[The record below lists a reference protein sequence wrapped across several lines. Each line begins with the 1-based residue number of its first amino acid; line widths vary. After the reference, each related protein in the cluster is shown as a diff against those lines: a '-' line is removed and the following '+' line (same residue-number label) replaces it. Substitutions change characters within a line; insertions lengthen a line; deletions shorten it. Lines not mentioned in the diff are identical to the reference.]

1 MLATHKNR
9 DRHSSLSWNFK
20 LSNRQDQSNSDPL
33 SWQWWL
39 YPSAKQDISHSSS
52 RNLYLRVQRRRLGD
66 SGSEH
71 EHLQA
76 IATSIAATFAAL
88 NLRPVITDFL
98 QTVASS
104 LKNNDSA
111 LAVLVVPTSS
121 GYIADASFLV
131 KRLAGVKAVTQIV
144 SFVEFNDKIN
154 ADCGHQDLES
164 NLLCLL
170 PLAIGGASLDPA
182 ISNEELKAL
191 ESQIHNRLQCT
202 WSAPEKLQR
211 RRLYYVIDHLN
222 LCATRHKWQMAL
234 GLGLDIVII
243 TSGQWW
249 QDPQV
254 AAEWKTLV
262 AGFISLDITTDR
274 GLASRLITLLKGD
287 IGNVHGLVPGA
298 DKYLTAVARA
308 ASALGLPTSSPE
320 AYTISTS
327 KQLTRDLEQPIG
339 TSFEIRSMTDLH
351 MRLKNQPIN
360 DYPLISK
367 PAHGSMSTCVFKS
380 DNETELLANVSKTF
394 AAWRAGDAIVIER
407 YCEGPECDVNI
418 VLLDGELLFSEI
430 VDEPPSTADLDS
442 NSPMATFAESQA
454 ITPSILPANEQ
465 ADLISSVR
473 NSVLRQGFR
482 SGVFHCEARVRDS
495 RMHYAPLPGSQAMLD
510 LAPAVAENP
519 TQQPSTFLLE
529 VNARCPGLMS
539 ASATLLTSGVDF
551 WSLQLLA
558 AVGEWERFAHNAAR
572 FVDEECH
579 VMLDTYFVDVGARFV
594 QALFPGLDISNI
606 GKPYIDEQNNPM
618 TELGRDVTSHVVR
631 HAAMVKP
638 AAMYGGEPDKWL
650 WLETVV
656 LLSNESRA
664 SLLLASERLRL
675 RYEAVVMQRDRQC
688 LEEEDAEMGSSALQ
702 SSQ

>member
-1 MLATHKNR
+1 MLATPKTR

-20 LSNRQDQSNSDPL
+20 LSGASAHQDSNNTDPL

-39 YPSAKQDISHSSS
+39 YPSAKQDISQSSS

-66 SGSEH
+66 LGLEH
-71 EHLQA
+71 EYLQA
-76 IATSIAATFAAL
+76 IATSIATTFAAL
-88 NLRPVITDFL
+88 RLRPKITAFL
-98 QTVASS
+98 QSVASS
-104 LKNNDSA
+104 LRYKDSA
-111 LAVLVVPTSS
+111 LAVLVIPTSS
-121 GYIADASFLV
+121 GYVADAGFLV
-131 KRLAGVKAVTQIV
+131 KRLAGVKAVTEIV
-144 SFVEFNDKIN
+144 SFVEFNDKVD

-170 PLAIGGASLDPA
+170 PLAIGGTSLDPA
-182 ISNEELKAL
+182 ISTEQLKAV
-191 ESQIHNRLQCT
+191 ESQIHSRLQCT
-202 WSAPEKLQR
+202 WAAPKTLQR

-234 GLGLDIVII
+234 GLGLDVVIV

-249 QDPQV
+249 QDLQV
-254 AAEWKTLV
+254 AAEWRTLV

-274 GLASRLITLLKGD
+274 GLASRLVSLLQGD
-287 IGNVHGLVPGA
+287 LANVHGLVPGA

-327 KQLTRDLEQPIG
+327 KQLTRDLEESIG
-339 TSFEIRSMTDLH
+339 TSFEIRSMVDLH
-351 MRLKNQPIN
+351 MHLKNNPIR

-380 DNETELLANVSKTF
+380 NNETELVANVSKTF
-394 AAWRAGDAIVIER
+394 SAWRAGDAIVIER

-442 NSPMATFAESQA
+442 TSPMATFAESQA

-465 ADLISSVR
+465 ADLIASVC

-495 RMHYAPLPGSQAMLD
+495 RVHYAPLPGSQAMLD
-510 LAPAVAENP
+510 LAPVANHP
-519 TQQPSTFLLE
+519 TQPASTFLLE

-558 AVGEWERFAHNAAR
+558 AVGEWERFASSAQR
-572 FVDEECH
+572 FNDEECY
-579 VMLDTYFVDVGARFV
+579 VMLDTYFVDVSAKYV
-594 QALFPGLDISNI
+594 QSLFPGLDISNI
-606 GKPYIDEQNNPM
+606 GKPYIDEQLNPM
-618 TELGRDVTSHVVR
+618 TELGKDLTSNVVR

-638 AAMYGGEPDKWL
+638 AAMYGGEADKWL

-656 LLSNESRA
+656 LLSNESRE
-664 SLLLASERLRL
+664 SLLLASERLSIK
-675 RYEAVVMQRDRQC
+675 YEKIVMQRDRLC
-688 LEEEDAEMGSSALQ
+688 LGEEAETSA
-702 SSQ
+702 SAA